1 MAWPDTFVMDQDGLL
16 EKFFGEERRLKLRL
30 YGSFPATVRGVNDVG
45 EAFEIDASV
54 ENIGAGGLYLRM
66 AQKVSPGARLF
77 IVTRLTVSGA
87 VSTPR
92 LALRGTVQRAEPQPD
107 GTCGVAV
114 GVTSHRFL

>member
-1 MAWPDTFVMDQDGLL
+1 MDQDGLL

-30 YGSFPATVRGVNDVG
+30 YGSFPATVRGVNDAG
-45 EAFEIDASV
+45 EVFEIDASI

-66 AQKVSPGARLF
+66 AQKVLPGSKLF
-77 IVTRLTVSGA
+77 IVTRLTALPGA
-87 VSTPR
+87 VSAPK
-92 LALRGTVQRAEPQPD
+92 LALRGTVLRAEPQPD